1 MPLPETYDPALDRDL
16 EEKYRVELEDRTC
29 RPAPPRARARPRARS
44 GWMAPR
50 ARSDADGMMGC

>member
-29 RPAPPRARARPRARS
+29 RPAPPVAPPPAPALAADGWRRARARMR
-44 GWMAPR
+44 
-50 ARSDADGMMGC
+50 MG